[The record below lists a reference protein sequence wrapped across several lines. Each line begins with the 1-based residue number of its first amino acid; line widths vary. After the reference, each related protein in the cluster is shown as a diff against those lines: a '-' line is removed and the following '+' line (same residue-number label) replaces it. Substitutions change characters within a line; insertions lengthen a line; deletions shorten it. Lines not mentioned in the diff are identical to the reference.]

1 MERLRQR
8 IEEIDRE
15 NNLLRKDREMNKAL
29 IEKQLRKIKELWE
42 VVELSRQKQQ
52 LCNQDYEDNGKIY

>member
-29 IEKQLRKIKELWE
+29 IEKQLRKIKEL
-42 VVELSRQKQQ
+42 
-52 LCNQDYEDNGKIY
+52 